1 MRKFKDLIEARGD
14 TEVFTLGRFNPP
26 TTGHEKLIKKMDSV
40 AKQNNASMSVFP
52 THSNDPAKNPL
63 PHGLKVA
70 YMKKMY
76 KKYAKNIK
84 ISKARNVFEV
94 AKVLFDKGHK
104 SIIMVVGSDRVA
116 EFTKLLEKYDG
127 VESTHGFYEF
137 DNIQVISAGE
147 RDPDAEG
154 VSGMSA
160 SKMRAAAADGDKD
173 SFLQGVPSSF
183 KDGDKLYSDV
193 RKGMDIR
200 EERDMGD
207 MSDFEQVRDAYLTGK
222 IWNVGD
228 VVESKG
234 ITGEIVR
241 KGTNYLSFVSEDSK
255 VHKAWL
261 HDIQVDEARMSAL
274 DKLRKFDKSRVA
286 SGKPAIFKD
295 KKGQEFVRMSKQGQ
309 RTIMNVPAD
318 EVDNFIEKGY
328 KIIEGTELDE
338 RNYAKEYVNYQG
350 TPEQIARRSSRNKAR
365 RVMGDKT
372 KIGMDVGHKDNNP
385 MNNDP
390 TNLRNEDPSLNRREP
405 RLREAS
411 DHRKDY
417 ETFVKM
423 YAQLNKAMDD
433 ASVKLKKFPKGQMG
447 MTSDKV
453 KSSPAYKKA
462 KADYEKATN
471 LTKRFLKGVP
481 KDFMK
486 KNALSRRK
494 EEVDLDEM
502 SWFMKAKA
510 KLDQMSHPKDFEKM
524 TKKYVDDLVNPKLKN
539 KTHSYIADKIARN
552 YEGHTGR
559 TLIQYINKLV
569 DDGKLPKEIKAE
581 FQIETFKD
589 FVDQIN
595 EVKQDKDIDDKKGT
609 QPAKYYDG
617 DMAKSTKDKRDA
629 HFKKKKSGPAPGDSA
644 KTKPSKHTKKFKQ
657 MFGEKKMDCPPATQ
671 DLAIN
676 TKNRDHATKKYN
688 YGPLNVDE
696 PADYWEKIAKHWKT
710 SVEAAKKSLCENCVA
725 FDVSPR
731 MEDCLPGATSDD
743 DGELGYCWMHHFKCH
758 SARACHTWAKGGPID
773 KDKESYNWQERA
785 FGKEE
790 VLSKNADQGD
800 YIDDF
805 VDSDAPQFKG
815 KSKKKRKEMAI
826 AAYLSKNESLI
837 DKAIHSLNEDGHTD
851 VASMKN
857 KVKVAMSALQKMQGE
872 LSKLGDEDSLP
883 TWWTNKVATAVSRL
897 DDMSDYLD
905 TQVEGVELDEKI
917 TGLVN
922 KAEKSGMPYSI
933 LKKVYDRG
941 MAAYKTGH
949 RPGATPQ
956 QWAFA
961 RVNSFTTKSAG
972 TWGKADKDLAKQ
984 VEQIEEAC
992 WDDYKQVGMKKK
1004 SGKMVP
1010 NCVPKNEEPRI
1021 PRKKGQPAGSDKHS
1035 DLYTDENPVGTIQG
1049 LGFKDVDTA
1058 KSSVKKIIG
1067 SGKTHAHK
1075 IQAAIAMEQ
1084 RAKEMGKTAEASV
1097 YRTYIDKMK
1106 KKTKEMQEDIKS
1118 FNKWGEITEVDDKS
1132 GKELNNPTKGDIK
1145 KYKVYV
1151 KNDKGNVVKVEFG
1164 DPNME
1169 IKRDDPARRK
1179 AFRARHNCD
1188 QKKDKTTAGYWS
1200 CKFWSGKSVTDL
1212 MKG

>member
-1 MRKFKDLIEARGD
+1 MRNFKDLIEARGD
-14 TEVFTLGRFNPP
+14 TAVFTLGRFNPP
-26 TTGHEKLIKKMDSV
+26 TTGHEKLIIKLDSV
-40 AKQNNASMSVFP
+40 AKKNSAPMYVFP

-76 KKYAKNIK
+76 KKYAKNIQ

-104 SIIMVVGSDRVA
+104 SIIMVVGSDRVT

-127 VESTHGFYEF
+127 VESTHGYYEF
-137 DNIQVISAGE
+137 ENIEVVSAGE

-173 SFLQGVPSSF
+173 LFLQGVPSTF

-193 RKGMDIR
+193 RKNMGIR

-207 MSDFEQVRDAYLTGK
+207 MSDFETVRDAYLTGK

-234 ITGEIVR
+234 VTGEVVR
-241 KGTNYLSFVSEDSK
+241 KGTNYLSFVSEDGK

-261 HDIQVDEARMSAL
+261 HDIQVDETRMSAL
-274 DKLRKFDKSRVA
+274 DKLKKFDKSRT
-286 SGKPAIFKD
+286 GKSPIFTD
-295 KKGQEFVRMSKQGQ
+295 KKGQEFVRMKKSGMMS
-309 RTIMNVPAD
+309 IMNVPSD
-318 EVDNFIEKGY
+318 EIDKYIKKGY
-328 KIIEGTELDE
+328 DIVEEVELDE
-338 RNYAKEYVNYQG
+338 RNYAKEYANYQG

-372 KIGMDVGHKDNNP
+372 KIGMDVGHADNDP

-390 TNLRNEDPSLNRREP
+390 DNLRNEDPSENRREP
-405 RLREAS
+405 RLRETA

-417 ETFVKM
+417 DTFVKM
-423 YAQLNKAMDD
+423 YAQLNKEMDD
-433 ASVKLKKFPKGQMG
+433 ASEKLKKFPKGQMG

-462 KADYEKATN
+462 KADYEKVSN

-486 KNALSRRK
+486 KNARSKK
-494 EEVDLDEM
+494 EEVNEGISDMLP
-502 SWFMKAKA
+502 WLK
-510 KLDQMSHPKDFEKM
+510 KLTTVSHPRGMENLVKSY
-524 TKKYVDDLVNPKLKN
+524 TKKVMEPKYKDKPN
-539 KTHSYIADKIARN
+539 MAAADVARQTT
-552 YEGHTGR
+552 EISPR
-559 TLIQYINKLV
+559 EFVRYINKLV
-569 DDGKLPKEIKAE
+569 DKGVLPKKLKAE
-581 FQIETFKD
+581 YEVKEVFSFKE
-589 FVDQIN
+589 FTQAIQ

-609 QPAKYYDG
+609 QPAKYYAG

-629 HFKKKKSGPAPGDSA
+629 HFKKKKSGPAPGDADA
-644 KTKPSKHTKKFKQ
+644 KTKPSVHTKKFKQ
-657 MFGEKKMDCPPATQ
+657 MFGEVLPDSATQ
-671 DLAIN
+671 
-676 TKNRDHATKKYN
+676 K
-688 YGPLNVDE
+688 
-696 PADYWEKIAKHWKT
+696 
-710 SVEAAKKSLCENCVA
+710 
-725 FDVSPR
+725 
-731 MEDCLPGATSDD
+731 
-743 DGELGYCWMHHFKCH
+743 
-758 SARACHTWAKGGPID
+758 
-773 KDKESYNWQERA
+773 
-785 FGKEE
+785 
-790 VLSKNADQGD
+790 D

-805 VDSDAPQFKG
+805 EKSDAPQFQG
-815 KSKKKRKEMAI
+815 KSKEKRREMAI
-826 AAYLSKNESLI
+826 AAYLSKNESF
-837 DKAIHSLNEDGHTD
+837 
-851 VASMKN
+851 
-857 KVKVAMSALQKMQGE
+857 Q
-872 LSKLGDEDSLP
+872 
-883 TWWTNKVATAVSRL
+883 
-897 DDMSDYLD
+897 
-905 TQVEGVELDEKI
+905 LDEKI
-917 TGLVN
+917 AGLV
-922 KAEKSGMPYSI
+922 KKSDKSGMPYGI

-941 MAAYKTGH
+941 MAAWKTGH
-949 RPGATPQ
+949 RPGTTPQ

-992 WDDYKQVGMKKK
+992 WVGYKQVGMKKK
-1004 SGKMVP
+1004 GDKEVP
-1010 NCVPKNEEPRI
+1010 NCVPEDNDLNE
-1021 PRKKGQPAGSDKHS
+1021 
-1035 DLYTDENPVGTIQG
+1035 
-1049 LGFKDVDTA
+1049 
-1058 KSSVKKIIG
+1058 
-1067 SGKTHAHK
+1067 
-1075 IQAAIAMEQ
+1075 
-1084 RAKEMGKTAEASV
+1084 
-1097 YRTYIDKMK
+1097 
-1106 KKTKEMQEDIKS
+1106 
-1118 FNKWGEITEVDDKS
+1118 WGEITEKDDKS
-1132 GKELNNPTKGDIK
+1132 GKELNNPTKGDVK

-1151 KNDKGNVVKVEFG
+1151 RNDKGNVVKVEFG